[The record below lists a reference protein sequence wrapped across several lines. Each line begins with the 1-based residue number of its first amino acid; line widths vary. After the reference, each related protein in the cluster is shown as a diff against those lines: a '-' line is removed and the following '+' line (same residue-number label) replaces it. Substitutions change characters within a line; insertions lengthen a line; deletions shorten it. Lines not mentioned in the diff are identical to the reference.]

1 MVTMGAVVTIEELFS
16 NKQISFKINGSGVE
30 RSFALIAN
38 RRYVI
43 PEYQREIRWE
53 DANVKQLIKD
63 VCSGE
68 KFLGNIILAK
78 CKKDKEDGGYTEY
91 EIIDGQQRITI
102 IYLIIKYLEQQ
113 YKGQISLLK
122 ET

>member
-53 DANVKQLIKD
+53 DANIKQLIKD

-78 CKKDKEDGGYTEY
+78 KK
-91 EIIDGQQRITI
+91 
-102 IYLIIKYLEQQ
+102 
-113 YKGQISLLK
+113 
-122 ET
+122 